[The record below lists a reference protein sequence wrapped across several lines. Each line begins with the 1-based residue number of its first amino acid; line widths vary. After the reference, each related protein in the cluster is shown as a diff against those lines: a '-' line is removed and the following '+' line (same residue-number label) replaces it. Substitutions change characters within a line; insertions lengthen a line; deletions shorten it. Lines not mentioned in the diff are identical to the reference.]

1 MCIYGTHEG
10 QLIHALHFLKDGFR
24 NNESCIFITNY
35 LTEERIEI
43 ILNDILSESN
53 SEISKASGDI
63 KIVSAI
69 DWFFKGQSQGQGQT
83 KVNQEDVI
91 NSYTELSNIA
101 LRSGKNTLRAFV
113 DMSIFFKYDLV
124 LDLLES
130 ESKLQRIPNFPLK
143 LICGY
148 LESDISLLSAESYQ
162 QLQTDHRHVYL
173 IPD

>member
-1 MCIYGTHEG
+1 M
-10 QLIHALHFLKDGFR
+10 
-24 NNESCIFITNY
+24 IFCPS
-35 LTEERIEI
+35 LT
-43 ILNDILSESN
+43 
-53 SEISKASGDI
+53 GGI
-63 KIVSAI
+63 KIVSAV
-69 DWFFKGQSQGQGQT
+69 DWFFKVQGQT
-83 KVNQEDVI
+83 KVNQEDLI
-91 NSYTELSNIA
+91 NSYAELSNIA
-101 LRSGKNTLRAFV
+101 LRGGKNTLRAFV

-162 QLQTDHRHVYL
+162 RLQTDHRHVYL

>member
-10 QLIHALHFLKDGFR
+10 QLIHALHFLKDGFY

-43 ILNDILSESN
+43 ILHDILSESH
-53 SEISKASGDI
+53 SEISKAPGDI
-63 KIVSAI
+63 KIVSAV
-69 DWFFKGQSQGQGQT
+69 DWFFKGQGQT
-83 KVNQEDVI
+83 KVNQEDLI

-101 LRSGKNTLRAFV
+101 LRGGKNTLRAFV
-113 DMSIFFKYDLV
+113 DMSIFFKYDLM

-130 ESKLQRIPNFPLK
+130 EFKLQRIPNFPLK

-162 QLQTDHRHVYL
+162 RLQTDHGHVYL